1 MLYYNS
7 KEIYW
12 RHIMNDILIKIS
24 QKYKKNLQGQRPEDK
39 ESNIIYGKILNLLEK
54 DPTLNLFGLLTELNK
69 GKTFYEKNKVRNRR
83 DRLTNLDILIK
94 NANTIVDNLL
104 EEDEESLRKVERSL
118 NRGDIYR
125 DRMAMNILLTEFP
138 SPEFHDVYYTIKND
152 QCKKFLLEV
161 VEEIRNSK

>member
-1 MLYYNS
+1 
-7 KEIYW
+7 
-12 RHIMNDILIKIS
+12 MNDILIKIS
-24 QKYKKNLQGQRPEDK
+24 KKYRENLQGQRPEDK

-152 QCKKFLLEV
+152 QCKKFLLEL